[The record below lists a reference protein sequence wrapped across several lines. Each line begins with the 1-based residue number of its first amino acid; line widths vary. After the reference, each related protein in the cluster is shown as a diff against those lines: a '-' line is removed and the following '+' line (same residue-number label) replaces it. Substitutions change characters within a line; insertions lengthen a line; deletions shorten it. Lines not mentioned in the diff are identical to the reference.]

1 MGSCGIQLGHLKR
14 LRLLPCKMK
23 GQIELCTKVCTIATE
38 LYQILTNFTQVHPGE
53 ELIERFSHWTLI
65 IYIKLHQ
72 YAPISLY
79 LKDSYDLWTVS
90 YSILYRTSTWCP
102 AVRKDNFSSPT
113 AMPTVLKLRPSNR
126 FPVLGVMLCSIL
138 LPMHTLRIMSSMS
151 SFLPGNVNLF
161 EEIKRFFLIQFFAK
175 THKIESKFGW
185 ILRWISTRVEVR
197 RNPTRAASAP
207 CCFNIN

>member
-1 MGSCGIQLGHLKR
+1 MLQIPAVLISSGTRTKITLLPVGSCGIQLGHSKR

-90 YSILYRTSTWCP
+90 YSILYRTSTWRT
-102 AVRKDNFSSPT
+102 AVRRDDFSSPT
-113 AMPTVLKLRPSNR
+113 AMPTVLKLTQSNRLPVMSDVFNSLTNAYPSN
-126 FPVLGVMLCSIL
+126 
-138 LPMHTLRIMSSMS
+138 
-151 SFLPGNVNLF
+151 N
-161 EEIKRFFLIQFFAK
+161 E
-175 THKIESKFGW
+175 
-185 ILRWISTRVEVR
+185 
-197 RNPTRAASAP
+197 
-207 CCFNIN
+207 